1 MSASFILA
9 LTGPAG
15 SGKTTLASK
24 LAKELPKC
32 VNIDADHIK
41 HMVPS
46 GFHVET
52 RADGAEDW
60 KYHEWE
66 LVGDNIGLLAANFV
80 SKGFNVII
88 NGYIDEPGWH
98 AIEKHIAITHKVL
111 LLPNLEVNQYRDK
124 QRPGDEPM
132 GDFDVKRHHD
142 YFSSDNFL
150 NDFIKIDSSEHTIE
164 ETANEIKGMLA

>member
-1 MSASFILA
+1 MGSFVLA
-9 LTGPAG
+9 LTGPSG
-15 SGKTTLASK
+15 SGKTTLATK
-24 LAKELPKC
+24 LANELSKC

-52 RADGAEDW
+52 RADGVEDW
-60 KYHEWE
+60 KYDEWI
-66 LVGDNIGLLAANFV
+66 LVGDNIGLLATNFV

-88 NGYIDEPGWH
+88 NGYIDELGWC

-111 LLPNLEVNQYRDK
+111 LLPGLEVNQYRDK

-132 GDFDVKRHHD
+132 GEFDVKRHHD
-142 YFSSDNFL
+142 YFSNNSFWDS
-150 NDFIKIDSSEHTIE
+150 FIKLDSSEHTIE
-164 ETANEIKGMLA
+164 ETAEEIKRLLA